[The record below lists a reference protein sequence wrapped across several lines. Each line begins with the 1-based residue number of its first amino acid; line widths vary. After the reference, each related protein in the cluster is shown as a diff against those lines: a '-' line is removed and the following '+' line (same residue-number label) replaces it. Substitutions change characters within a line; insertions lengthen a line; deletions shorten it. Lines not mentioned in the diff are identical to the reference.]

1 MAYNISSS
9 YINDEGGSV
18 EFPNIRGGNNS
29 RSPSKKNYKPI
40 CMNLADT
47 QYDVIEKVGYE
58 MGWKLQY
65 N

>member
-1 MAYNISSS
+1 MNYNPSSS
-9 YINDEGGSV
+9 YLHDEGGSV
-18 EFPNIRGGNNS
+18 EFPNIRVPNQ
-29 RSPSKKNYKPI
+29 RASPKKMQKPI

-47 QYDVIEKVGYE
+47 QYDVIEKVGEE